1 MDIKNSLKELGLSDI
16 EAHIY
21 CSLLKLGGSL
31 ASAIAKDVG
40 TKRTTV
46 YALLKGLAQKGF
58 VTMYYRKNKQ
68 FYYAERP
75 ARLAAHFEKKLATFT
90 AMIPMLESFD
100 KKQAQTIGLR
110 FIETKE
116 ELKKFYAGILHEY
129 KNKEYYIIGSLH
141 GWEDLDPAFFIRY
154 RKDRGNAHIRTKLLL
169 TNDSRKDNPAEPALR
184 REVRYLPKQYA
195 FKSTIDIY
203 KDKIL
208 IVSPE
213 LSSLAVVIAI
223 PTMTDIF
230 ESVFQMLWE
239 NVGMK

>member
-1 MDIKNSLKELGLSDI
+1 MDSKIALKELGISEI
-16 EAHIY
+16 EAQIY
-21 CSLLKLGGSL
+21 LSLLKLGGSL
-31 ASAIAKDVG
+31 ASTVAKDVG

-46 YALLKGLAQKGF
+46 YALLKGLTRKGF
-58 VTMYYRKNKQ
+58 IAMYYRKNKQ
-68 FYYAERP
+68 LYYAERP

-90 AMIPMLESFD
+90 AMIPALESFD
-100 KKQAQTIGLR
+100 KKQTQTIGLR

-116 ELKKFYAGILHEY
+116 ELKRFYAGILHDY

-141 GWEDLDPAFFIRY
+141 GWEDLDPEFFIQY
-154 RKDRGNAHIRTKLLL
+154 RKDRGAAHIKTKLLL
-169 TNDSRKDNPAEPALR
+169 TADSRKDNPDDQTLR
-184 REVRYLPKQYA
+184 RDVRYLPKQYA

-223 PTMTDIF
+223 PAMTDIF
-230 ESVFQMLWE
+230 KSVFQMLWD
-239 NVGMK
+239 NVGIK